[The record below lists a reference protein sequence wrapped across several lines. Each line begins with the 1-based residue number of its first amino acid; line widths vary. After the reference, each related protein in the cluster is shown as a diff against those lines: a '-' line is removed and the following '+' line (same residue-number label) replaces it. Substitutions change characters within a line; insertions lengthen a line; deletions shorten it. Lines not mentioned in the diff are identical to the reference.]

1 MNTETEKGKEE
12 EEGKKERSILEKET
26 VVVKTQ
32 KRLFIFFEREMM
44 IQLLLFLI

>member
-26 VVVKTQ
+26 MVVK
-32 KRLFIFFEREMM
+32 RDFLFFLKER
-44 IQLLLFLI
+44 